1 MGIFRCNYV
10 IAILRE
16 AISFTAAGLLR
27 RLGLGMASTNT
38 QPTRPAPPRNDIT
51 RGVMF
56 KKVLVANRGEI
67 AVRIIRACREL
78 GIETVAV
85 YSDVDRHALHVR
97 YADEAYLLGPAPSRE
112 SYLRADKIIDIARKC
127 GADAVHPGYGFLAER
142 EDFVS
147 ACLEAGIAF
156 IGPKPSSIA
165 AMGDKAEARATVIK
179 AGVPIVPGTEDV
191 GNMTDDELLA
201 KAPQIGFPLLIK
213 ATAGGG
219 GKGMREVNELEEMPT
234 LLQSA
239 RREAESSFGDGN
251 VYLEKLV
258 EGARHIEIQILAD
271 TQGNVIHLGER
282 ECSLQ
287 RRHQKL
293 LEEALSPAL
302 DNELRE
308 KMGSVAVKAAKA
320 VDYVNAG
327 TIEFLLDKDENF
339 YFLEM
344 NTRLQVE
351 HPVTEMITGIDIV
364 KEQIRVARGRTL
376 SYKQDEVTFN
386 GHAIECRINAE
397 DPYNNFLPS
406 TGRITHSLIP
416 TGPGVRVD
424 TGVYPGFEITPFYD
438 PMIAKLIVWGE
449 TRAQAILRMRR
460 ALEEYRIVGVRTNI
474 PFHQTLMD
482 SHRFMG
488 GQYDTRFVEER
499 FSMDEAEE
507 SRENYAEI
515 AAILATM
522 VAHRAAER
530 SAQIVQRNERDTSN
544 WKWVGRWERMHR

>member
-1 MGIFRCNYV
+1 
-10 IAILRE
+10 
-16 AISFTAAGLLR
+16 
-27 RLGLGMASTNT
+27 
-38 QPTRPAPPRNDIT
+38 
-51 RGVMF
+51 MF

-85 YSDVDRHALHVR
+85 YSDADRRALHVR

-112 SYLRADKIIDIARKC
+112 SYLRMDKIMDIARRSE
-127 GADAVHPGYGFLAER
+127 ADAIHPGYGFLAER
-142 EDFVS
+142 EDFS
-147 ACLEAGIAF
+147 AACEEAGIAF

-179 AGVPIVPGTEDV
+179 AGVPVVPGTEDV
-191 GNMTDDELLA
+191 GNMTNDELLA
-201 KAPQIGFPLLIK
+201 KAPEIGFPLLIK

-219 GKGMREVNELEEMPT
+219 GKGMREVTSREEMPT

-239 RREAESSFGDGN
+239 RREAESAFGDGN
-251 VYLEKLV
+251 VYLEKLIS
-258 EGARHIEIQILAD
+258 GARHIEIQILAD
-271 TQGNVIHLGER
+271 KHGNAIHLGER

-293 LEEALSPAL
+293 LEEALSSAV
-302 DNELRE
+302 DDELRA
-308 KMGSVAVKAAKA
+308 KMGGLAVKAAKS

-327 TIEFLLDKDENF
+327 TIEFLLDKEKNF

-351 HPVTEMITGIDIV
+351 HPITEMVTGIDIV
-364 KEQIRVARGRTL
+364 KEQIRIARGRPL
-376 SYKQDEVTFN
+376 SYLQDEVKFN

-397 DPYNNFLPS
+397 DPHNNFMPS
-406 TGRITHSLIP
+406 TGRITHSLLP

-460 ALEEYRIVGVRTNI
+460 ALEEYRIIGVRTNI
-474 PFHQTLMD
+474 PFHQTMMD

-499 FSMDEAEE
+499 FSMEEAEE
-507 SRENYAEI
+507 YREDYSEI
-515 AAILATM
+515 AAILASL
-522 VAHRAAER
+522 VAHHETEQAA
-530 SAQIVQRNERDTSN
+530 QFVQRNERDASN